1 MLKTIQAN
9 RQFKKGSSSR
19 KIKTFLTEKVV
30 FLNGILTII
39 VLGVIL
45 ALLIYNSIRFFASYP
60 ATSFFGGLK
69 WSPTND
75 KFGFVPL
82 LTGSLLTTFASI
94 LIAIPLGIGCAI
106 YIGELA
112 PRVVREILKPIIEVL
127 ATIPSVVIGFIGIK
141 LVAPFIKDVFN
152 LSIGLTALTGAVML
166 AFMSLPTIVSISED
180 AINAVPNRYRYASLA
195 LGATKWET
203 TYKVVVPTAS
213 SGMLAAVMLGLGRI
227 VGETMTVLML
237 TGNSPRIV
245 FSFLQPVRTITAT
258 IAAEMGETA
267 QGGLHY
273 SALFAIGLILFLITF
288 AINFIGDSFTNR
300 IKKM

>member
-1 MLKTIQAN
+1 M
-9 RQFKKGSSSR
+9 RVVR
-19 KIKTFLTEKVV
+19 KIKSNNKFVKFKAFLIKNFI
-30 FLNGILTII
+30 FLNGILSII

-45 ALLIYNSIRFFASYP
+45 ALLLYNSIMFFSSYP
-60 ATSFFGGLK
+60 ILSFFGGIK

-75 KFGFVPL
+75 KFGFLPL
-82 LTGSLLTTFASI
+82 LIGTLLTTFASI
-94 LIAIPLGIGCAI
+94 LIAVPLGIGSAI

-112 PRVVREILKPIIEVL
+112 PKALREILKPIIEVL

-141 LVAPFIKDVFN
+141 VAAPLIKDIFN
-152 LSIGLTALTGAVML
+152 LNIGLTALTGAVML
-166 AFMSLPTIVSISED
+166 AFMSLPTIISISED
-180 AINAVPNRYRYASLA
+180 AINAVPNRYRHASFA

-203 TYKVVVPTAS
+203 TYKVVIPTAS
-213 SGMLAAVMLGLGRI
+213 SGMMAAVMLGLGRI

-245 FSFLQPVRTITAT
+245 FSLLQPVRTITAT

-288 AINFIGDSFTNR
+288 VINFIGDRFTNR
-300 IKKM
+300 IRKT

>member
-1 MLKTIQAN
+1 MASSKSKFAK
-9 RQFKKGSSSR
+9 FKS
-19 KIKTFLTEKVV
+19 FLITRFV
-30 FLNGILTII
+30 FVNGIISII
-39 VLGVIL
+39 ILGLIL
-45 ALLIYNSIRFFASYP
+45 ALLLYNSVRFFTSYP
-60 ATSFFGGLK
+60 IQDFFGGVR
-69 WSPTND
+69 WIPTHD

-82 LTGSLLTTFASI
+82 LVGSILTTFAAI
-94 LIAIPLGIGCAI
+94 LIAIPLGVGSAI

-112 PRVVREILKPIIEVL
+112 PRYLRETLKPIIEVL

-141 LVAPFIKDVFN
+141 VFAPLIKNIFN

-180 AINAVPNRYRYASLA
+180 AINAVPNTFRYASMA

-203 TYKVVVPTAS
+203 TYKIVVPTAS
-213 SGMLAAVMLGLGRI
+213 SGMVAAVMLGLGRI
-227 VGETMTVLML
+227 VGETMAVLML

-273 SALFAIGLILFLITF
+273 SALFAIGLVLFLITF
-288 AINFIGDSFTNR
+288 LINFVGDRFTGR
-300 IKKM
+300 IKNIR